1 MGEEVTRYKELL
13 AKRDEW
19 RKSGMPVSI
28 KECVYADE
36 LFRHYD
42 GQTERQPC
50 YIELGLHDGIMLA
63 DWNAIVGNGTHE
75 SVRNGFDRQWP
86 IPCLTADAANR
97 VMQEIAPLASRMLAD
112 WEEKWDGNNNVAVLG
127 EDAQA
132 AEEEI
137 RAALGLV
144 HGSDFSVREVF
155 DESDLVAVWSID
167 GVTNGCETSE
177 YDITAETTDERLAAI
192 EKEILSDLEAP
203 GGVAVCHGL
212 DRYLKELRER
222 ASEEG

>member
-1 MGEEVTRYKELL
+1 MTSYKELL
-13 AKRDEW
+13 AKCDEW
-19 RKSGMPVSI
+19 RKNGMPVSI
-28 KECVYADE
+28 EECAHADE

-50 YIELGLHDGIMLA
+50 YIELSLRDGVMFA
-63 DWNAIVGNGTHE
+63 DWDSAVGGAVPF
-75 SVRNGFDRQWP
+75 SVYHGFDCRWP

-97 VMQEIAPLASRMLAD
+97 VMREIAPLASRMLAD
-112 WEEKWDGNNNVAVLG
+112 WEEQWDGNNNVAVLG

-144 HGSDFSVREVF
+144 HGPDFSTREVF
-155 DESDLVAVWSID
+155 DESDLVAVWPPD
-167 GVTNGCETSE
+167 GVTNGCEAAE
-177 YDITAETTDERLAAI
+177 YGITAETTNERLAEI
-192 EKEILSDLEAP
+192 EQEILSDLEAP

-212 DRYLKELRER
+212 DAYLKELRER
-222 ASEEG
+222 ASEKG